1 MRETH
6 RRRDREGNGNGDG
19 TGVDRGCERK
29 DRDGDGCRSRV
40 DGGCGDRDSNGR
52 AGEPGREGGGGLDAE
67 EEAVDGAEDAG
78 REHGAPRREEVQQCA
93 LRLGEACAAV
103 RVDEEVVR
111 VLREDGRVRVV
122 HVLHD
127 RVHQIEHRQAAVG
140 GQLFWVSCV
149 RKRLMKKCGNEREN
163 TDLEGADVDGLGN
176 LRRVEAVLVGN
187 HRERVDDGLRAERQV
202 AQALRVLGD
211 RLEPRA
217 LAPLLADI
225 APGVSPPSDAVH
237 RSCTRA
243 HSLSTEIVSQK
254 KETRKKKRTNCQTN
268 HLSPV
273 TEFARASDLSSAS
286 TAFILLRSIQCLFPQ
301 RLFVHAAQSIKIAP
315 FHSFDSFEHHRTLR
329 VSVSRRAFSAW

>member
-1 MRETH
+1 MP
-6 RRRDREGNGNGDG
+6 
-19 TGVDRGCERK
+19 VK
-29 DRDGDGCRSRV
+29 
-40 DGGCGDRDSNGR
+40 
-52 AGEPGREGGGGLDAE
+52 
-67 EEAVDGAEDAG
+67 
-78 REHGAPRREEVQQCA
+78 
-93 LRLGEACAAV
+93 
-103 RVDEEVVR
+103 
-111 VLREDGRVRVV
+111 
-122 HVLHD
+122 
-127 RVHQIEHRQAAVG
+127 
-140 GQLFWVSCV
+140 
-149 RKRLMKKCGNEREN
+149 EN
-163 TDLEGADVDGLGN
+163 TNLEGADVDGLGN

-211 RLEPRA
+211 RLESRA

-254 KETRKKKRTNCQTN
+254 KETRKMDNFLQAN

>member
-140 GQLFWVSCV
+140 GQLFRACV
-149 RKRLMKKCGNEREN
+149 
-163 TDLEGADVDGLGN
+163 
-176 LRRVEAVLVGN
+176 
-187 HRERVDDGLRAERQV
+187 
-202 AQALRVLGD
+202 
-211 RLEPRA
+211 
-217 LAPLLADI
+217 
-225 APGVSPPSDAVH
+225 
-237 RSCTRA
+237 
-243 HSLSTEIVSQK
+243 
-254 KETRKKKRTNCQTN
+254 
-268 HLSPV
+268 
-273 TEFARASDLSSAS
+273 
-286 TAFILLRSIQCLFPQ
+286 
-301 RLFVHAAQSIKIAP
+301 
-315 FHSFDSFEHHRTLR
+315 
-329 VSVSRRAFSAW
+329 

>member
-40 DGGCGDRDSNGR
+40 DGGCGDRDGNGR

-78 REHGAPRREEVQQCA
+78 REHGAPRREEVQQRA

-140 GQLFWVSCV
+140 GQLFRACV
-149 RKRLMKKCGNEREN
+149 
-163 TDLEGADVDGLGN
+163 
-176 LRRVEAVLVGN
+176 
-187 HRERVDDGLRAERQV
+187 
-202 AQALRVLGD
+202 
-211 RLEPRA
+211 
-217 LAPLLADI
+217 
-225 APGVSPPSDAVH
+225 
-237 RSCTRA
+237 
-243 HSLSTEIVSQK
+243 
-254 KETRKKKRTNCQTN
+254 
-268 HLSPV
+268 
-273 TEFARASDLSSAS
+273 
-286 TAFILLRSIQCLFPQ
+286 
-301 RLFVHAAQSIKIAP
+301 
-315 FHSFDSFEHHRTLR
+315 
-329 VSVSRRAFSAW
+329 